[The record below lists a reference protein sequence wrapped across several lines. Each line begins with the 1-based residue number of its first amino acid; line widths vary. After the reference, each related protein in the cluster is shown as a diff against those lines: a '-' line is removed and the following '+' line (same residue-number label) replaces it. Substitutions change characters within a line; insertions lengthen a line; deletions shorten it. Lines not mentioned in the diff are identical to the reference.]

1 MTSLRSKIYSRLLR
15 RALREGLLPGG
26 KDGLALARSGERQG
40 LILSIIMGK
49 AKPGAALKI
58 GSMDAEWVGDLKA

>member
-26 KDGLALARSGERQG
+26 EDGLALARSGERQG
-40 LILSIIMGK
+40 LILSMIMGK
-49 AKPGAALKI
+49 AQRFEPRADAKI
-58 GSMDAEWVGDLKA
+58 ARAQ